1 MLPPS
6 SIGKGKCISSRGSLG
21 QGKHTL
27 AERKGKAPSGIGVNS
42 KYYQQMIDAIASI
55 GPGNYKG
62 PGFYALRGYLLAKN
76 VEEVKNFVDSYRVT
90 WKETGCTI
98 MADGWNRCRR
108 TLINFLVYC
117 PRGIVFLKSDDAP
130 DASKT
135 ADMLYKL
142 LREVVLVVGPENVVQ
157 IVTDNSANYVA
168 ARKLLEQ
175 EFYTLRVCLDTA
187 EN

>member
-1 MLPPS
+1 M
-6 SIGKGKCISSRGSLG
+6 IDACIAFN
-21 QGKHTL
+21 T
-27 AERKGKAPSGIGVNS
+27 VNS
-42 KYYQQMIDAIASI
+42 KYYQQMIDAIASM

-62 PGFYALRGYLLAKN
+62 PGFYALCGYLLANN
-76 VEEVKNFVDSYRVT
+76 VEEVKNFVDSYCVT

-98 MADGWNRCRR
+98 MADGWTNRCRR

-117 PRGIVFLKSDDAP
+117 PRGIVFLKSV
-130 DASKT
+130 DASDAIKT

-142 LREVVLVVGPENVVQ
+142 LREVVLLVGPENVVQ

-175 EFYTLRVCLDTA
+175 EFCTLHWSPCTAHCLSLMYKI
-187 EN
+187 